1 MIELCVKVDKKKKPR
16 DYIKKKKNNFTRC
29 ICHSENH
36 VTLDFY
42 FMNINNNE
50 LKKINKYKHS
60 Y

>member
-29 ICHSENH
+29 ICHSENQ

-50 LKKINKYKHS
+50 LNK
-60 Y
+60 